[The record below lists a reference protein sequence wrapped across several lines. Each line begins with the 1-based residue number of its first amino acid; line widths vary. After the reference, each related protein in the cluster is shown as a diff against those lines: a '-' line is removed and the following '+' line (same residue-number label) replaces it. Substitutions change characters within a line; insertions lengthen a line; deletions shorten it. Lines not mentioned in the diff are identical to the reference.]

1 VEYRSFGKV
10 DFRPSALGF
19 GAMRLPK
26 LPAASV
32 SDGASTS
39 PPDAIDHDMATAM
52 LRYAVEHGVNYIDT
66 AYDYHGG
73 ASEVWL
79 GRALRDVA
87 GALHGGSE
95 TAWADF
101 RRRVKVATKLPAW
114 KCEERADFERY
125 FGEQLER
132 LRLPSV
138 DFYLLHSLDA
148 DSWAQVHDLGVLD
161 WAKKARAMGRVTWFG
176 FSFHDDLA
184 TFKEIVDAT
193 KLWDFC
199 QIQYN
204 YMDED
209 YQAGSEGLRY
219 AARKG
224 LGVVVMEPI
233 RGGHLAGTPPE
244 TVAALWRRAAAE
256 GFDGASRAP
265 AEWALQWV
273 WDHAEV
279 GPVLSG
285 MSTMT
290 QVVENVAGAERS
302 APGRLTADEHALVAA
317 VRDAYRELSPIACT
331 SCDYCQPC
339 REGVEIPRIFRIYN
353 DAVMYG
359 NESAARQSYSWIA
372 AEHRADRCTHCGECE
387 ARCPQKLPVME
398 WLEVCQRFLCAP
410 PSTAS

>member
-19 GAMRLPK
+19 GAMRLPT
-26 LPAASV
+26 LPGVRAAA
-32 SDGASTS
+32 DTTS
-39 PPDAIDHDMATAM
+39 SALDSIDHDAATAM
-52 LRYAVEHGVNYIDT
+52 LRYAVEHGVDYVDT

-79 GRALRDVA
+79 GGALRDVA
-87 GALHGGSE
+87 CALHGRDDA
-95 TAWADF
+95 AWPAF

-114 KCEERADFERY
+114 KCQERADFERY

-138 DFYLLHSLDA
+138 DFYLLHSLNA
-148 DSWAQVHDLGVLD
+148 DSWAQVHEIGVLE
-161 WAKKARAMGRVTWFG
+161 WAKKVRAEGRITHFG

-184 TFKEIVDAT
+184 TFKQIVDAT

-233 RGGHLAGTPPE
+233 RGGYLAGQPPE
-244 TVAALWRRAAAE
+244 TVAQLWRRAEAE
-256 GFDGASRAP
+256 GFDGAPRSP

-273 WDHAEV
+273 WDHIEV

-285 MSTMT
+285 MSTME
-290 QVVENVAGAERS
+290 QVVENVASAERS
-302 APGRLTADEHALVAA
+302 APGRLTAEERALVEQ

-331 SCDYCQPC
+331 ACDYCQPC
-339 REGVEIPRIFRIYN
+339 REGVKIPRIFAIYN
-353 DAVMYG
+353 DAIMYG
-359 NESAARQSYSWIA
+359 NEAGARGSYKWLA
-372 AEHRADRCTHCGECE
+372 EEHRADRCTHCGECE
-387 ARCPQKLPVME
+387 ARCPQKLPVTD
-398 WLEVCQRFLCAP
+398 WLEVCQRFLCEP
-410 PSTAS
+410 PPAAK